1 MLGFRERGK
10 GMIPFVHLHTH
21 SEYSL
26 LDGAARLKDLVQ
38 KAVQEGMPAL
48 AVTDHGVLHAAMDFY
63 KEAKKHD
70 LKPIIGFEAYV
81 ARRSRLDRV
90 PKLDDT
96 QYHLVLLARNDQGYR
111 NLLQLCSRASLE
123 GFYYKPRI
131 DRELLEKYHGGLI
144 ALSGCLVGEIPEL
157 ILSGQIS
164 EAEAV
169 AAYYGELLGPGN
181 FYLELQDHGIS
192 EQKLVNRELVRI
204 SQKLNLPLVATNDI
218 HYLEKTDAF
227 FQDVLLCIQT
237 GKTINDENRM
247 RFSSA
252 EFYFKTAAEMQAL
265 FQEVPE
271 ALTNTLVIAEKCN
284 LDFSFDNFYLPVFEI
299 PSEETPES
307 YLRNLVYERLPQKIP
322 DYDLRVTERLDYEL
336 SVINSMG
343 FAGYF
348 LIVHDL
354 VDWAREQGIAVGPGR
369 GSAAGSLV
377 SFLLSI
383 TTINPLRYGLLFERF
398 LNPERVSMPDI
409 DIDFCFERRDE
420 VIDYIVRRYGHDRVA
435 QIITFGTMAARAAI
449 RDVGRAL
456 DYPYAEVG
464 RVAKMIP
471 GELGVTL
478 DRSLEIAPDLI
489 FAYQNDY
496 QVRRLVD
503 TARAL
508 EGVPR
513 HASVHAAGVVI
524 GNDKLMNLL
533 PLQRTADGHVVTQ
546 FSKETVEEIGLL
558 KMDILGL
565 RTLTVIQRTLE
576 ILERTRGIKINLD
589 ELPLDDPLVYQLL
602 SRGETLGVFQLESDG
617 LRRLLMEMSP
627 TRFEDLIAVIALYR
641 PGPLGSGMVEDFIN
655 RKHGRQEITYIDS
668 SLEPVLAETY
678 GVILYQ
684 EQVMR
689 LASDL
694 AAFTMGE
701 ADGLRRAM
709 GKKKPEEIVNQRDK
723 FVNGALRRGLDE
735 DVASHIFDLMEHFAG
750 YGFNK
755 SHSAAYAMISFR
767 TAYLKAHY
775 PSEYLAAFLSSV
787 IDNQDRVVFYIKECR
802 RMGIEILPPDINES
816 LENFTLI
823 DGMIRFGLG
832 AIKNVGEAAYH
843 SIIEARKDGLF
854 TDLFDFCRRVDLR
867 QVNKR
872 VLENL
877 ICAGCFDSL
886 GITRQEALS
895 IIDDT
900 LEIAAGM
907 KAAEESNQLTLFA
920 VEEQMPEVPKP
931 TMQGEFALAELLA
944 REKEVLG
951 FYVSGNPLEEYRQL
965 VSFYST
971 HSVEDLPHQ
980 PDGTTIRLV
989 GMISD
994 LTRRLNKKGE
1004 PWVSFFLEDFDGK
1017 VEVLFFAGA
1026 YRQNAARIK
1035 PDLAVCLEGK
1045 LINQEEELKII
1056 ARSVFELSLKKEV
1069 HVRLNGN
1076 KGNGERHQLIAL
1088 LSNYKGEVPVFV
1100 HLDDGRTIQLNQK
1113 YWITISSELKAE
1125 LERLYGPENVY
1136 VS

>member
-1 MLGFRERGK
+1 
-10 GMIPFVHLHTH
+10 MIPFVHLHTH

-26 LDGAARLKDLVQ
+26 LDGAARVKGLVQ

-48 AVTDHGVLHAAMDFY
+48 AVTDHGVLYAALDFY
-63 KEAKKHD
+63 KEAKKHN

-90 PKLDDT
+90 PKLDDS

-131 DRELLEKYHGGLI
+131 DRELLEKYHTGLI
-144 ALSGCLVGEIPEL
+144 ALSGCLAGEIPEL
-157 ILSGQIS
+157 ILSGKIG
-164 EAEAV
+164 EAEAT
-169 AAYYGELLGPGN
+169 AAYYGELMGPDN
-181 FYLELQDHGIS
+181 FYLEIQDHDIP
-192 EQKLVNRELVRI
+192 EQRLINRELVRI
-204 SQKLNLPLVATNDI
+204 SRKLNLPLVATNDI
-218 HYLEKTDAF
+218 HYLEKSDAF

-247 RFSSA
+247 RFSST
-252 EFYFKTAAEMQAL
+252 EFYFKTAAEMQEL
-265 FQEVPE
+265 FYEVPE
-271 ALTNTLVIAEKCN
+271 ALTNTMRIADRCN
-284 LDFSFDNFYLPVFEI
+284 LDFKFNDFYLPVFEI
-299 PSEETPES
+299 PSGETPES
-307 YLRNLVYERLPQKIP
+307 YLRSLVYRRLPQRLP
-322 DYDLRVTERLDYEL
+322 DYDIRVTERLDYEL
-336 SVINSMG
+336 SVINRMG

-348 LIVHDL
+348 LIVQDL
-354 VDWAREQGIAVGPGR
+354 INWARGRGIAVGPGR

-398 LNPERVSMPDI
+398 LNPERVTMPDI

-456 DYPYAEVG
+456 DYPYAEVD

-478 DRSLEIAPDLI
+478 DRSLEIAPNLADV
-489 FAYQNDY
+489 YQNDY

-508 EGVPR
+508 EGMPR

-524 GNDKLMNLL
+524 GNDELMNLL

-546 FSKETVEEIGLL
+546 YAKETVEEIGLL

-576 ILERTRGIKINLD
+576 ILEKTRGIRIDLE
-589 ELPLDDPLVYQLL
+589 ELPLDDPRVYQLL
-602 SRGETLGVFQLESDG
+602 SQGETLGVFQLESGG
-617 LRRLLMEMSP
+617 LRRLLIEMSP
-627 TRFEDLIAVIALYR
+627 NRFEDLIAIIALYR

-655 RKHGRQEITYIDS
+655 RKRGRQEIAYVDP

-684 EQVMR
+684 EQVMQV
-689 LASDL
+689 ASEL

-709 GKKKPEEIVNQRDK
+709 GKKKAQEIMSQRDK
-723 FVNGALRRGLDE
+723 FVNGALRHGLDE
-735 DVASHIFDLMEHFAG
+735 ETASYIFDLMEHFAG

-755 SHSAAYAMISFR
+755 SHSAAYAMISFQ
-767 TAYLKAHY
+767 TAYLKAYY
-775 PSEYLAAFLSSV
+775 PAEYMTAFLSSV

-816 LENFTLI
+816 LENFTMT
-823 DGMIRFGLG
+823 GGRIRFGLG

-843 SIIEARKDGLF
+843 SIIEARKTGPF
-854 TDLFDFCRRVDLR
+854 ADLFDFCHRVDLR

-872 VLENL
+872 VVENL
-877 ICAGCFDSL
+877 ASAGCFDSL
-886 GITRQEALS
+886 GITRREALS
-895 IIDDT
+895 VMDAT
-900 LEIAAGM
+900 LEMAAGL
-907 KAAEESNQLTLFA
+907 KSAEESNQLTLFA
-920 VEEQMPEVPKP
+920 VEEQMPEVPRP
-931 TMQGEFALAELLA
+931 RQQGEFPVAELLT

-951 FYVSGNPLEEYRQL
+951 FYVSGNPLEEYRQ
-965 VSFYST
+965 VIPFYAT
-971 HSVEDLPHQ
+971 HSVEDLTNL
-980 PDGTTIRLV
+980 PDGTTVRLV
-989 GMISD
+989 GMVGG

-1004 PWVSFFLEDFDGK
+1004 SWASFSLEDFTGK
-1017 VEVLFFAGA
+1017 VEVLVFAGA
-1026 YRQNAARIK
+1026 YRQNAAGIK
-1035 PDLAVCLEGK
+1035 PDIAVRLEGK
-1045 LINQEEELKII
+1045 LINQEEEIKVI
-1056 ARSVFELSLKKEV
+1056 ARSLSGLSLENQEV

-1076 KGNGERHQLIAL
+1076 KGNGERNQLIAL
-1088 LSNYKGEVPVFV
+1088 LSGHKGEVPVFV
-1100 HLDDGRTIQLNQK
+1100 HLGNGRTIKLDER
-1113 YWITISSELKAE
+1113 YWIAISPELKDE
-1125 LERLYGPENVY
+1125 LERLYGAGNVY
-1136 VS
+1136 IS